1 MFLVLSA
8 VVVIYGLSTY
18 RWNFSIATGLLLVLT
33 AKVVLALSYQPR
45 SNQAML
51 GMPAAE
57 LK

>member
-1 MFLVLSA
+1 M
-8 VVVIYGLSTY
+8 VIYGLSTY

-57 LK
+57 LN